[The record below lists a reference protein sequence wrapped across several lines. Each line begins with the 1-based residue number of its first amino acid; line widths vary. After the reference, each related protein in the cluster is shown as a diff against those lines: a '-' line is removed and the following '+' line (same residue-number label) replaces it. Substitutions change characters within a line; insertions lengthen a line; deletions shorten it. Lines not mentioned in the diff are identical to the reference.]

1 MSEFQAI
8 PDLVL
13 TLVLDFVSSLSLT
26 LSLIYIITRFI
37 LKMHLWAQ
45 PGLRSGIIPYLWQE
59 IFKQL
64 KALDLETS
72 HSYGLKALL

>member
-26 LSLIYIITRFI
+26 LSPNLHHNEIHIKNAVPIC
-37 LKMHLWAQ
+37 
-45 PGLRSGIIPYLWQE
+45 GLSLV
-59 IFKQL
+59 
-64 KALDLETS
+64 
-72 HSYGLKALL
+72 